1 MQSLSGQSPNG
12 LSQQSRKIAVFAVL
26 LFALSGLISGFAVGA
41 FVRPR
46 IGSGTTSPGSGTTP
60 GAQSTKTSQS
70 TTTGYINLGSPEIGD
85 LTLSEVANGSTTYIF
100 TAQILDK
107 SKNPI
112 QASDV
117 MCKLWLTKNGD
128 VNPVLQEDNDA
139 IPRAIDQIQ
148 QPFPHEVANGLNFI
162 SPSQQVQRCT
172 PDGKTTWSYTIS
184 PSVGP
189 GTYYLVVLADWKGQS
204 FGWSWHAIK
213 IKKAD

>member
-1 MQSLSGQSPNG
+1 MQTLSGQSPKG
-12 LSQQSRKIAVFAVL
+12 LSQQSRKIAVLAVL

-46 IGSGTTSPGSGTTP
+46 IGTGTTTTGSGTTP
-60 GAQSTKTSQS
+60 GAQSSTTSQS
-70 TTTGYINLGSPEIGD
+70 TENISLDFPAIGD
-85 LTLSEVANGSTTYIF
+85 FSYSEVANGCTRYVF
-100 TAQILDK
+100 TAQILDKK

-128 VNPVLQEDNDA
+128 INKVLLADDAA

-162 SPSQQVQRCT
+162 SPSQQAQPCT
-172 PDGKTTWSYTIS
+172 PDGKTTWSYTVS
-184 PSVGP
+184 PSVNP
-189 GTYYLVVLADWKGQS
+189 GTYYLVVLADCQ
-204 FGWSWHAIK
+204 
-213 IKKAD
+213 